1 MVIFGCLYVEFFI
14 LICLGFEWYIGGDDN
29 CNVFV
34 EVVYC
39 RVGDL
44 GWKIGMFFIWIGD
57 EMVGIV
63 ELIYRMLSFFVG
75 SIIDLEFDMEYECCF
90 MFSDFDGVE
99 FG

>member
-1 MVIFGCLYVEFFI
+1 
-14 LICLGFEWYIGGDDN
+14 
-29 CNVFV
+29 
-34 EVVYC
+34 
-39 RVGDL
+39 
-44 GWKIGMFFIWIGD
+44 MFFIWIGD